1 MSKENTLKTA
11 GIDGCKAGWI
21 LITFSDNPSYSV
33 LRTNEDLE
41 KAFENFDRIFID
53 MPIGLEDEIYT
64 RECDELL
71 RKKLGAEYASS
82 VFSPPIR
89 PALHAPSYV
98 EANMQ
103 SYEYTEKK
111 LTLQSWNITPKIRLL
126 DDMLQTKP
134 ELQEKVF
141 ESHPE
146 LLFMKLNGG
155 MIYQKKNTKKGL
167 RHRLSLIVAQEEIAD
182 DFFRDIKEEFRRN
195 EVGEDDIV
203 DAMALALG
211 AKESAESGI
220 KTLPEQPERDS
231 MGLVKAIHY
240 V

>member
-1 MSKENTLKTA
+1 LTTLKTA

-21 LITFSDNPSYSV
+21 LTTFDDEPSYHI
-33 LRTNEDLE
+33 LRSDKELRDALNSYDL
-41 KAFENFDRIFID
+41 IFID
-53 MPIGLEDEIYT
+53 MPIGLEDEVYT
-64 RECDELL
+64 RECDRLL
-71 RKKLGAEYASS
+71 REKLGPEYASS

-111 LTLQSWNITPKIRLL
+111 LTVQSWNITPKIKTLDALL
-126 DDMLQTKP
+126 IEMP
-134 ELQEKVF
+134 ELRNKVL

-155 MIYQKKNTKKGL
+155 MIYQKKNTKKGI
-167 RHRLSLIVAQEEIAD
+167 RHRLDLVNHHEPIAA
-182 DFFRDIKEEFRRN
+182 DFFREIKEEYRRN
-195 EVGEDDIV
+195 EVEEDDIV
-203 DAMALALG
+203 DSMALALAAKH
-211 AKESAESGI
+211 AKEKGI
-220 KTLPEQPERDS
+220 KTLPENPPLDS
-231 MGLVKAIHY
+231 EGLKMAIHY

>member
-1 MSKENTLKTA
+1 LKTA

-21 LITFSDNPSYSV
+21 LITFDENPEY
-33 LRTNEDLE
+33 RILE
-41 KAFENFDRIFID
+41 SEQEFKDALMEFDRVFID
-53 MPIGLEDEIYT
+53 MPIGLEDENYT
-64 RECDELL
+64 RECDRKL
-71 RKKLGAEYASS
+71 RETLGGEYASS

-103 SYEYTEKK
+103 SFEYTENK
-111 LTLQSWNITPKIRLL
+111 LTVQAWNITPKIRLL
-126 DDMLQTKP
+126 DQILGEHEDLR
-134 ELQEKVF
+134 ESVL

-146 LLFMKLNGG
+146 LIFMNLNGG

-167 RHRLSLIVAQEEIAD
+167 RHRLSLVSKHEEIAD

-195 EVGEDDIV
+195 QVEEDDIV
-203 DAMALALG
+203 DSMALALA
-211 AKESAESGI
+211 AKHSVDNGI
-220 KTLPEQPERDS
+220 KTIPENPPVDS
-231 MGLVKAIHY
+231 EGLKMAIHF

>member
-1 MSKENTLKTA
+1 LKTA

-21 LITFSDNPSYSV
+21 LTTFDENPEYRIIES
-33 LRTNEDLE
+33 NEDFINALHE
-41 KAFENFDRIFID
+41 FDRVFID
-53 MPIGLEDEIYT
+53 MPIGLEDEVYT
-64 RECDELL
+64 RECDREL
-71 RKKLGAEYASS
+71 RKVLGAEYAAS

-111 LTLQSWNITPKIRLL
+111 LTVQAWNITPKIRLL
-126 DDMLQTKP
+126 DQVLSEHQ
-134 ELQEKVF
+134 ELRESVL

-146 LLFMKLNGG
+146 LIFMNLNGG

-167 RHRLSLIVAQEEIAD
+167 RHRLGLIVDREEIAD

-195 EVGEDDIV
+195 QVDEDDIV
-203 DAMALALG
+203 DSMALALA
-211 AKESAESGI
+211 AKRSVEKGI
-220 KTLPEQPERDS
+220 KTIPQNPPVDS
-231 MGLVKAIHY
+231 EGLKMAIHY

>member
-1 MSKENTLKTA
+1 MKTA

-21 LITFSDNPSYSV
+21 LITFDEPSSYHI
-33 LRTNEDLE
+33 LRTDKELKN
-41 KAFENFDRIFID
+41 AFDEYDRLLID
-53 MPIGLEDEIYT
+53 IPIGLEDERYT
-64 RECDELL
+64 RECDRLL
-71 RKKLGAEYASS
+71 REKLGSEYASS

-103 SYEYTEKK
+103 SYDYTEKK
-111 LTLQSWNITPKIRLL
+111 LTVQAWNITPKIITVDHLL
-126 DDMLQTKP
+126 TEDPT
-134 ELQEKVF
+134 LQEKVF

-146 LLFMKLNGG
+146 LIFMKLNGG

-167 RHRLSLIVAQEEIAD
+167 RHRLGLISNIEEIAA

-195 EVGEDDIV
+195 EVDEDDIV
-203 DAMALALG
+203 DSMALALA
-211 AKESAESGI
+211 AKQSAEKGL
-220 KTLPEQPERDS
+220 KTLPEDPTEDS
-231 MGLVKAIHY
+231 KGLTKAIHY

>member
-1 MSKENTLKTA
+1 MKTA

-21 LITFSDNPSYSV
+21 LTTFDENPEY
-33 LRTNEDLE
+33 RIIENNEDFL
-41 KAFENFDRIFID
+41 KALHEFDRVFID
-53 MPIGLEDEIYT
+53 MPIGLEDEEYT
-64 RECDELL
+64 RECDREL
-71 RKKLGAEYASS
+71 RKVLGAEYAPS

-111 LTLQSWNITPKIRLL
+111 LTVQAWNITPKIRLL
-126 DDMLQTKP
+126 DQILSEHQ
-134 ELQEKVF
+134 ELRESVL

-146 LLFMKLNGG
+146 LIFMNLNGG

-167 RHRLSLIVAQEEIAD
+167 RHRLGLIVDREEIAD

-195 EVGEDDIV
+195 QVDEDDIV
-203 DAMALALG
+203 DSMALALA
-211 AKESAESGI
+211 AKQSVEKGI
-220 KTLPEQPERDS
+220 KTIPQNPPVDS
-231 MGLVKAIHY
+231 EGLVMAIHY

>member
-1 MSKENTLKTA
+1 LKTA

-21 LITFSDNPSYSV
+21 LTTFDENPEYRIIESD
-33 LRTNEDLE
+33 
-41 KAFENFDRIFID
+41 ENFISALREFDRVFID
-53 MPIGLEDEIYT
+53 MPIGLEDENYT
-64 RECDELL
+64 RECDREL
-71 RKKLGAEYASS
+71 RKVLGAEYAPS

-111 LTLQSWNITPKIRLL
+111 LTVQAWNITPKIRLL
-126 DDMLQTKP
+126 DRVLSEHEDLR
-134 ELQEKVF
+134 ESVF

-146 LLFMKLNGG
+146 LIFMNLNGG

-167 RHRLSLIVAQEEIAD
+167 RHRLGLIVDREKVAD

-195 EVGEDDIV
+195 QVDEDDIV
-203 DAMALALG
+203 DSMALALA
-211 AKESAESGI
+211 AKGSVEKGI
-220 KTLPEQPERDS
+220 KTIPKDPPVDS
-231 MGLVKAIHY
+231 EGLRMAIHY

>member
-1 MSKENTLKTA
+1 MKTA

-21 LITFSDNPSYSV
+21 LTTFDENPEYRIIESDEVFISA
-33 LRTNEDLE
+33 LQE
-41 KAFENFDRIFID
+41 FDRVFID
-53 MPIGLEDEIYT
+53 MPIGLEDENYT
-64 RECDELL
+64 RECDREL
-71 RKKLGAEYASS
+71 RKVLGAEYAPS

-111 LTLQSWNITPKIRLL
+111 LTVQAWNITPKIRLL
-126 DDMLQTKP
+126 DQVLSDHQQLR
-134 ELQEKVF
+134 ESVF

-146 LLFMKLNGG
+146 LIFMNLNGG

-167 RHRLSLIVAQEEIAD
+167 RHRLGLIVDREEVAD

-195 EVGEDDIV
+195 QVDEDDIV
-203 DAMALALG
+203 DSMALALA
-211 AKESAESGI
+211 AKRSVEKGI
-220 KTLPEQPERDS
+220 KTIPKNPPVDS
-231 MGLVKAIHY
+231 EGLKMAIHY

>member
-1 MSKENTLKTA
+1 LKTA

-21 LITFSDNPSYSV
+21 LTTFDENPEYRIIES
-33 LRTNEDLE
+33 NEDFINALHE
-41 KAFENFDRIFID
+41 FDRVFID
-53 MPIGLEDEIYT
+53 MPIGLEDEVYT
-64 RECDELL
+64 RECDREL
-71 RKKLGAEYASS
+71 RKVLGAEYAPS

-111 LTLQSWNITPKIRLL
+111 LTVQAWNITPKIRLL
-126 DDMLQTKP
+126 DQVLSEHQ
-134 ELQEKVF
+134 ELRESVL

-146 LLFMKLNGG
+146 LIFMNLNGG

-167 RHRLSLIVAQEEIAD
+167 RHRLGLIVDREEIAD

-195 EVGEDDIV
+195 QVDEDDIV
-203 DAMALALG
+203 DSMALALA
-211 AKESAESGI
+211 AKRSVEKGI
-220 KTLPEQPERDS
+220 KTIPQNPPVDS
-231 MGLVKAIHY
+231 EGLKMAIHY

>member
-1 MSKENTLKTA
+1 MKTA
-11 GIDGCKAGWI
+11 GLDGCKAGWI
-21 LITFSDNPSYSV
+21 LITFNDDKPGYFV
-33 LRTNEDLE
+33 LRTNEELQD
-41 KAFENFDRIFID
+41 AFEKYDRLLID
-53 MPIGLEDEIYT
+53 MPIGLEDENYT
-64 RECDELL
+64 RECDRLL
-71 RKKLGAEYASS
+71 RKKLGGEYAAS

-111 LTLQSWNITPKIRLL
+111 LTVQAWNITPKIKVVDQLL
-126 DDMLQTKP
+126 Q
-134 ELQEKVF
+134 ENEEYREKVF

-146 LLFMKLNGG
+146 LLFMNMNGG
-155 MIYQKKNTKKGL
+155 MIYQTKKTKKGL
-167 RHRLSLIVAQEEIAD
+167 RHRLDLVSNHEEIAA

-203 DAMALALG
+203 DAMALALA
-211 AKESAESGI
+211 AKKSAEKGL
-220 KTLPEQPERDS
+220 KTIPDEPETDS
-231 MGLVKAIHY
+231 AGLIKAIHY

>member
-1 MSKENTLKTA
+1 MLTTFDENPEYRV
-11 GIDGCKAGWI
+11 IE
-21 LITFSDNPSYSV
+21 N
-33 LRTNEDLE
+33 NEDFK
-41 KAFENFDRIFID
+41 KALIEFDRVFID
-53 MPIGLEDEIYT
+53 MPIGLEDEEYT
-64 RECDELL
+64 RECD
-71 RKKLGAEYASS
+71 KKLRAVLGPDYAPS

-111 LTLQSWNITPKIRLL
+111 LTVQAWNITPKIRLL
-126 DDMLQTKP
+126 DQILSEHE
-134 ELQEKVF
+134 ELRDSVL

-146 LLFMKLNGG
+146 LIFMNLNGG

-167 RHRLSLIVAQEEIAD
+167 RHRLGLIVDREEIAD

-195 EVGEDDIV
+195 QVDEDDIV
-203 DAMALALG
+203 DSMALALA
-211 AKESAESGI
+211 AKQSVEKGI
-220 KTLPEQPERDS
+220 KTIPENPPVDS
-231 MGLVKAIHY
+231 EGMKMAIHY

>member
-1 MSKENTLKTA
+1 MKTA

-21 LITFSDNPSYSV
+21 LTTFDENPEYRIIESD
-33 LRTNEDLE
+33 
-41 KAFENFDRIFID
+41 ENFISALREFDRVFID
-53 MPIGLEDEIYT
+53 MPIGLEDENYT
-64 RECDELL
+64 RECDREL
-71 RKKLGAEYASS
+71 RKVLGAEYAPS

-111 LTLQSWNITPKIRLL
+111 LTVQAWNITPKIRLL
-126 DDMLQTKP
+126 DRVLSEHEDLR
-134 ELQEKVF
+134 ESVF

-146 LLFMKLNGG
+146 LIFMNLNGG

-167 RHRLSLIVAQEEIAD
+167 RHRLGLIVDREKVAD

-195 EVGEDDIV
+195 QVDEDDIV
-203 DAMALALG
+203 DSMALALA
-211 AKESAESGI
+211 AKRSIEEGI
-220 KTLPEQPERDS
+220 KTIPKDPPVDS
-231 MGLVKAIHY
+231 EGLKMAIHY